1 MHLKI
6 YYEDIKYIDYISFK
20 KLIKAKNIEQS
31 DNFTFYIY

>member
-6 YYEDIKYIDYISFK
+6 DNEDIKYIDYISFQE
-20 KLIKAKNIEQS
+20 LIKAKNIEQS